1 MIESFIGL
9 GSNLNDPTHQIS
21 RAIQRVSDIEKLTLM
36 QRSSLYKSAPMGP
49 QDQEQRAHDRA
60 IEEQLATIAIPRRFT
75 SYVREIW
82 SLQKKFTKRT
92 PKRVERL
99 ASHRRFRTA
108 YDFLLLR
115 AECGENVGELAAWWT
130 QYENGT
136 AEQREALL
144 QPTRTPASLTYPP
157 LIVYRY

>member
-1 MIESFIGL
+1 MLFRSCYFDE
-9 GSNLNDPTHQIS
+9 LNDQ
-21 RAIQRVSDIEKLTLM
+21 
-36 QRSSLYKSAPMGP
+36 SLSPF
-49 QDQEQRAHDRA
+49 DQEQRAHDRA

-144 QPTRTPASLTYPP
+144 QNLSANKPKRRRRKNPKPKRNNQNDVNGNA
-157 LIVYRY
+157 